1 MIEIDN
7 NTGIFNFSNN
17 WTESELEVPEP
28 TITLIPPKLYPLGS
42 DFNLENVKTLPK
54 IQYNFKNETLNEQ
67 RRKSVKDGFLHAWNG
82 YKKHAWGK
90 DEILPV
96 SNSSRDNFNGWAA
109 SMVESLDTMWL
120 MGIKDEFKIA
130 RDYIDNKIDFSVCDS
145 EISLFETVIRYL
157 GSLLSAYELSND
169 KMFLRKAIQ
178 LGDSL
183 IPAFKSPHGLPY
195 NAWNIER
202 GLKDPNYRP
211 QSSYVVLAQVA
222 TLQLEFMKLSQLSG
236 NSTYFFKAQAV
247 VDLLDKAVKKIPGL
261 YPTMISLDTGTFYR
275 SSMSFGG
282 SGDSFYEY
290 LIKDYI
296 LVGGSR
302 DQYKRMYEE
311 SINGMHEHLI
321 KKGQIKDK
329 NDLLFIGEL
338 NAFDT
343 FTNKMGHLSC
353 FVPGMLAIGSKIL
366 NRPKDLEVAK
376 GLIES
381 CYLAYNTSLSGIGPE
396 EFMFPYK
403 TGDDNQ
409 SSYDYLSSIDKT
421 IESLFV
427 MYRVTGDKKYQDMGW
442 NIWMAI
448 EKKCKTDSAYSGLL
462 NVNAEKPIKNDN
474 MESFF
479 LAETLKYLYLLF
491 SPSDLISLDD
501 YVFNTEAHPFRIIK
515 P

>member
-1 MIEIDN
+1 IDN

-28 TITLIPPKLYPLGS
+28 TITPIPPKIYSLGS
-42 DFNLENVKTLPK
+42 GFNLKNVKTLPK
-54 IQYNFKNETLNEQ
+54 IQYDFKDETLNEQ

-130 RDYIDNKIDFSVCDS
+130 RDYIDDKVDFSVCGS

-183 IPAFKSPHGLPY
+183 IPAFKSPHGL
-195 NAWNIER
+195 
-202 GLKDPNYRP
+202 KDPNYRP
-211 QSSYVVLAQVA
+211 ESSYVVLAQVA

-261 YPTMISLDTGTFYR
+261 YPTMISLG
-275 SSMSFGG
+275 SMSFGG

-296 LVGGSR
+296 LVGGSS

-311 SINGMHEHLI
+311 SINGMHKHLI

-329 NDLLFIGEL
+329 NNLLFIGEL

-343 FTNKMGHLSC
+343 FTNKMGHL
-353 FVPGMLAIGSKIL
+353 
-366 NRPKDLEVAK
+366 DLEVAK

-403 TGDDNQ
+403 TSDDNQ
-409 SSYDYLSSIDKT
+409 PSYDYLSS
-421 IESLFV
+421 
-427 MYRVTGDKKYQDMGW
+427 
-442 NIWMAI
+442 AI

-501 YVFNTEAHPFRIIK
+501 YNDDGCINSNIINK
-515 P
+515 

>member
-28 TITLIPPKLYPLGS
+28 TITPIPPKIYSLGS
-42 DFNLENVKTLPK
+42 GFNLKNVKTLPK
-54 IQYNFKNETLNEQ
+54 IQYDFKDETLNEQ

-130 RDYIDNKIDFSVCDS
+130 RDYIDDKVDFSVCGS

-195 NAWNIER
+195 NAWDIER

-211 QSSYVVLAQVA
+211 ESSYVVLAQVA

-275 SSMSFGG
+275 N
-282 SGDSFYEY
+282 
-290 LIKDYI
+290 
-296 LVGGSR
+296 
-302 DQYKRMYEE
+302 EE
-311 SINGMHEHLI
+311 SINGMHKHLI

-329 NDLLFIGEL
+329 NNLLFIGEL

-403 TGDDNQ
+403 TSDDNQ
-409 SSYDYLSSIDKT
+409 PSYDYLSS
-421 IESLFV
+421 V
-427 MYRVTGDKKYQDMGW
+427 
-442 NIWMAI
+442 
-448 EKKCKTDSAYSGLL
+448 
-462 NVNAEKPIKNDN
+462 DN
-474 MESFF
+474 RYF
-479 LAETLKYLYLLF
+479 LRPGK
-491 SPSDLISLDD
+491 I
-501 YVFNTEAHPFRIIK
+501 N
-515 P
+515 